1 MEAFNEVMDIDT
13 AINKVAEQIKI
24 QLQSIAI
31 MNAIPDLISIEDN
44 IYENL
49 SKEDAEKIAMQ
60 IKIALITL
68 AAIKAMGLNKECVD
82 YLLKYGP
89 IDDFKILF

>member
-1 MEAFNEVMDIDT
+1 MEKINEVVDIDT
-13 AINKVAEQIKI
+13 AINNMADQIKV

-31 MNAIPDLISIEDN
+31 MDSIPDLISIEEN

-49 SKEDAEKIAMQ
+49 SKEDAERISTQ

-68 AAIKAMGLNKECVD
+68 AAIKAIGLNKKCVD
-82 YLLKYGP
+82 YLLKYD
-89 IDDFKILF
+89 IINVNKVV